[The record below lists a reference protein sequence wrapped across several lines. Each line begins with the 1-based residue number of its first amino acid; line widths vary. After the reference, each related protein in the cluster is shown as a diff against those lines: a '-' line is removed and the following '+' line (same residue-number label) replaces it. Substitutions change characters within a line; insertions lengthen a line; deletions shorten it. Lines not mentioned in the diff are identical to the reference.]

1 MTTTL
6 VLPGLIQFIQGL
18 NGFKW
23 FELNNSYENPCKK
36 KKVCIN
42 YFDKQE
48 KH

>member
-23 FELNNSYENPCKK
+23 FELNDFYEKTLAKK
-36 KKVCIN
+36 KKGLHKL
-42 YFDKQE
+42 F
-48 KH
+48 